1 MTEYAQWGD
10 IVFELLSYREH
21 REENTYVYA
30 RHETIFPPS
39 SLQWMG
45 KELRKLNMTIRWH
58 NQWCNPEEKYREFR
72 EEAEKG
78 EAKKLIIATKVVGDF
93 VVEKINAT
101 VEQVDVWGRPVIVD
115 VDVEFTEYVKKEI
128 QKRQIKTKK
137 QQAPA
142 RAKKPE
148 AAEKKVVTK
157 TNPDGYTYRR
167 IE

>member
-21 REENTYVYA
+21 KEENSFIYA
-30 RHETIFPPS
+30 HHETIFPPS

-45 KELRKLNMTIRWH
+45 KELRKLTMTLRWH
-58 NQWCNPEEKYREFR
+58 NQWCNPEEKYQEFR

-101 VEQVDVWGRPVIVD
+101 VEQVDVWGRPVII
-115 VDVEFTEYVKKEI
+115 DVEVEFSEYIKKEI
-128 QKRQIKTKK
+128 QKRQIKTQQKK
-137 QQAPA
+137 APA

-148 AAEKKVVTK
+148 TAEKKVVTK

>member
-1 MTEYAQWGD
+1 
-10 IVFELLSYREH
+10 
-21 REENTYVYA
+21 
-30 RHETIFPPS
+30 
-39 SLQWMG
+39 
-45 KELRKLNMTIRWH
+45 
-58 NQWCNPEEKYREFR
+58 
-72 EEAEKG
+72 
-78 EAKKLIIATKVVGDF
+78 
-93 VVEKINAT
+93 
-101 VEQVDVWGRPVIVD
+101 VWGRPVIVD